1 MYFLAN
7 TPTTSFPLF
16 QTSFGNAL
24 RGGLCILESSKLEEI
39 RILKRGI
46 PKIYEVNF
54 TKTKGI
60 LFHKKLMKFVDDLFR
75 SNNVHSLSVYQSRI
89 LSETHIQIA
98 YDVAHCSWLISTH
111 KHYAVVFKDH
121 ADVNQLL
128 AAHKISDTLYDVCVL
143 WLNILSKMAY
153 ANAEMYKEFLSKC
166 AIKTLIGYFIAVERK
181 RLVFTCF
188 VYNMEQLSQF
198 TAAFGEMDFFFQKY
212 NLPYEKITLLP
223 RYKVYTVDELNK
235 TVQELYKATSCD
247 VDGMNGDK
255 GSVFFLS
262 SEMKHVVTGFK
273 VKRRELC
280 VSSQLTRNIV
290 GKKPYISEK
299 CVNSQIKNSAES
311 FKKLLGSCVLHN
323 SKCKCSCRQKTI
335 IETNLFLIKESCS
348 NISDKHNND
357 SNNLVLLPNSLHN
370 IQTKQSNGTSMMGEF
385 AAKLRSPKRSQGQSN
400 SQIMKTLSK
409 FTKGSYS
416 RKEVSPLRKMST
428 FETVGGCEF
437 VDEKGKGSE
446 LRKARSVNNACY
458 NRKKMNGFIGG
469 VCNGSGGGGRCKGER
484 KVAFVDEK
492 YYIPLVE
499 VVEVQ
504 SYKKYNLNESEGEKS
519 GGSGSGRMDNRKNVC
534 CVIG

>member
-1 MYFLAN
+1 M
-7 TPTTSFPLF
+7 
-16 QTSFGNAL
+16 
-24 RGGLCILESSKLEEI
+24 EEI
-39 RILKRGI
+39 RILKRGM

-75 SNNVHSLSVYQSRI
+75 SNNVQALSVYQSRI

-111 KHYAVVFKDH
+111 KHYAVVFRDH

-143 WLNILSKMAY
+143 WLNMLSKMSY

-166 AIKTLIGYFIAVERK
+166 AIKTLIGYFIAAERK

-212 NLPYEKITLLP
+212 NLPYEKIALLP

-311 FKKLLGSCVLHN
+311 FKKLLGSCVCVLHSKDSN
-323 SKCKCSCRQKTI
+323 SKCKCSRRQKTI
-335 IETNLFLIKESCS
+335 IETNLFLIKENCS
-348 NISDKHNND
+348 NISDNNNNNND

-428 FETVGGCEF
+428 FETMVNCEI
-437 VDEKGKGSE
+437 VNEKGNE

-458 NRKKMNGFIGG
+458 NRKKITCFNGG
-469 VCNGSGGGGRCKGER
+469 VCNGSGGKCKGER
-484 KVAFVDEK
+484 KVEFVDEK

-499 VVEVQ
+499 VVDVQ
-504 SYKKYNLNESEGEKS
+504 SYKKYNLNEGEEEGKNGG
-519 GGSGSGRMDNRKNVC
+519 GGSGRVDNRKNVC